1 MASVNSRLEALET
14 RAVRRRTQRRFKALK
29 MPLNIVEFAMARRYL
44 GEAIF
49 PRQGT
54 LLKLAAGQL
63 DALTPYDHRV
73 IAEWSAGFTR
83 SLGSDNPSF
92 VGSWGVQPDI
102 LDRIALMRERTGGG
116 LEEFLAIIGR
126 RGSKNFLGAI
136 LAADRLYRLCAIE
149 DFTET
154 FGIQRGKRL
163 QIFVFAANRDQAIR
177 NQLRDITNMVT
188 HAPCFEGL
196 VADAS
201 KGRLLLYTAAQRAA
215 RGDRLRPADALVEVL
230 AAETTERAARGPAMP
245 MAMFDEFAHVTGA
258 GSTADSVD
266 LYQAAR
272 PATRQ
277 FKGTGFVYQ
286 ASSPWDRLGQL
297 WISYN
302 RGLALDPATGT
313 ALNPEIGL
321 VQLCSWDPYTDWEH
335 APDIE
340 AWPDGPTFPA
350 KAEPVIAFDDYMA
363 RAEEANVESFGTEH
377 RGLFRHSG
385 IAYLKRDRIDAMFT
399 GWKGRDLT
407 NQSDGLLSI
416 SYAAHADPARSGD
429 RFGYACGHL
438 EDDDQGIPHVIFDE
452 IAYWSPQDFPHHQV
466 NYMDID
472 AELQDRIRRFKIGQ
486 FTFDQYNSAGS
497 IDRLNDYGHRPDRS
511 WTTDAYVRD
520 ATASMNWKMF
530 ETFKTALGHGLIH
543 APADPLLRAELEALQ
558 YDKGRVDH
566 PHQGDIQTK
575 DVVDC
580 VVNVVWTLYG
590 DNSQAIFDRLC
601 ATPVR
606 GSQPAVLA
614 TPKTIAPPK
623 TLATNKAAGSTA
635 NSPTTK
641 STS

>member
-230 AAETTERAARGPAMP
+230 AAETTERAARGPASGGLRVSDHVGFVFLHHFP
-245 MAMFDEFAHVTGA
+245 DVVRFAGNRIPWPDAGRLHGIHVRAGPGGHFGRTAGRTGGA
-258 GSTADSVD
+258 ISANERGHRADSV
-266 LYQAAR
+266 
-272 PATRQ
+272 
-277 FKGTGFVYQ
+277 
-286 ASSPWDRLGQL
+286 
-297 WISYN
+297 
-302 RGLALDPATGT
+302 
-313 ALNPEIGL
+313 
-321 VQLCSWDPYTDWEH
+321 
-335 APDIE
+335 
-340 AWPDGPTFPA
+340 
-350 KAEPVIAFDDYMA
+350 
-363 RAEEANVESFGTEH
+363 
-377 RGLFRHSG
+377 
-385 IAYLKRDRIDAMFT
+385 
-399 GWKGRDLT
+399 
-407 NQSDGLLSI
+407 
-416 SYAAHADPARSGD
+416 
-429 RFGYACGHL
+429 
-438 EDDDQGIPHVIFDE
+438 
-452 IAYWSPQDFPHHQV
+452 
-466 NYMDID
+466 
-472 AELQDRIRRFKIGQ
+472 
-486 FTFDQYNSAGS
+486 SA
-497 IDRLNDYGHRPDRS
+497 
-511 WTTDAYVRD
+511 
-520 ATASMNWKMF
+520 
-530 ETFKTALGHGLIH
+530 
-543 APADPLLRAELEALQ
+543 
-558 YDKGRVDH
+558 
-566 PHQGDIQTK
+566 
-575 DVVDC
+575 
-580 VVNVVWTLYG
+580 
-590 DNSQAIFDRLC
+590 
-601 ATPVR
+601 
-606 GSQPAVLA
+606 
-614 TPKTIAPPK
+614 
-623 TLATNKAAGSTA
+623 
-635 NSPTTK
+635 
-641 STS
+641 

>member
-313 ALNPEIGL
+313 ALNPAQITRIRPITSIT
-321 VQLCSWDPYTDWEH
+321 VST
-335 APDIE
+335 A
-340 AWPDGPTFPA
+340 A
-350 KAEPVIAFDDYMA
+350 KARLSTTPMMAIAVSPSPRPTTA
-363 RAEEANVESFGTEH
+363 QTKGT
-377 RGLFRHSG
+377 S
-385 IAYLKRDRIDAMFT
+385 
-399 GWKGRDLT
+399 T
-407 NQSDGLLSI
+407 NETR
-416 SYAAHADPARSGD
+416 YPTPPRNTAAAATVPATM
-429 RFGYACGHL
+429 L
-438 EDDDQGIPHVIFDE
+438 IIPT
-452 IAYWSPQDFPHHQV
+452 S
-466 NYMDID
+466 
-472 AELQDRIRRFKIGQ
+472 
-486 FTFDQYNSAGS
+486 
-497 IDRLNDYGHRPDRS
+497 
-511 WTTDAYVRD
+511 
-520 ATASMNWKMF
+520 TAS
-530 ETFKTALGHGLIH
+530 
-543 APADPLLRAELEALQ
+543 Q
-558 YDKGRVDH
+558 
-566 PHQGDIQTK
+566 
-575 DVVDC
+575 
-580 VVNVVWTLYG
+580 
-590 DNSQAIFDRLC
+590 C
-601 ATPVR
+601 AFSP
-606 GSQPAVLA
+606 
-614 TPKTIAPPK
+614 I
-623 TLATNKAAGSTA
+623 ST
-635 NSPTTK
+635 
-641 STS
+641 